1 MAPGIGL
8 NGAKSC
14 KLEVMFKPP
23 AILLL
28 TVLLAFNAGAGENP
42 GARTAP
48 GAKANQ
54 ARTAV
59 KPPVHTG
66 GLEIRGS
73 AAFTVKTKEALT
85 LLEGSTTFTTISP
98 YIAVIEESTRS
109 GMMAWT
115 EKPVYH
121 VGSATWNRGAAWY
134 AGTIA
139 HDGYHSL
146 LYHKAKKAG
155 KGKVPPEA
163 WTGKK
168 AEQDCLRVQ
177 AEVLIEIKADDYFV
191 DYVKGLI
198 QNPTYQNISYSSRS
212 W

>member
-1 MAPGIGL
+1 MSRL
-8 NGAKSC
+8 
-14 KLEVMFKPP
+14 P

-28 TVLLAFNAGAGENP
+28 TAFLSFPAHAGGKAAAGVKEEPALAAAAQATAFNN
-42 GARTAP
+42 
-48 GAKANQ
+48 
-54 ARTAV
+54 
-59 KPPVHTG
+59 
-66 GLEIRGS
+66 LEIRGS

-177 AEVLIEIKADDYFV
+177 AEVLIEIKADGYFV

-198 QNPTYQNISYSSRS
+198 RDPTYQNISYSSRS